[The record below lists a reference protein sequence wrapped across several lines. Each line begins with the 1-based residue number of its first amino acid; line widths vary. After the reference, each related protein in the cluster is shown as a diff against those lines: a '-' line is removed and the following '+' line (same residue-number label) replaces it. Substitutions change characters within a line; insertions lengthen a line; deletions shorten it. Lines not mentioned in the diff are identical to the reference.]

1 MYWAKSKVKKMLK
14 TTTTSHLQVVPNY
27 FFDKDEC
34 DGNSHRERPQT
45 NIRYKGYTQTHF
57 TCGDEEQFDLFRNF
71 ENFAL
76 EDETEAT
83 KRALAS
89 NRFLPVDVKLWE
101 RNKKLGPNTVT
112 NTFRYIF
119 HKFKKGI
126 FVKIVKQEVKVFL
139 PFSKHNFLNEW
150 SDRLDV
156 TPGYHGHI
164 DFIKHVYEL
173 DERRFNSK
181 KVNKFPSAWIGNN
194 AIVRFEYPPTEEDT
208 GIPVFADLFGELVS
222 KRYIPDV
229 EFFFNK
235 RDFPIMRRN
244 GCEAYENLFGKN
256 VPLVSHA
263 YDKYSPILGCCTT
276 DEFADIPCPTW
287 DDWSRVTSGEGKLFT
302 KSNFDYSVVDVPW
315 SEKIETAIFRGSS
328 TGSGVTIET
337 NPRLKAAYLSVLGT
351 RDPEDGLLLLDAGI
365 TSWNVRP
372 RKLYNV
378 SYLQTIEVRDLPF
391 QLVERMSPGEQCKYK
406 YVLHIQGHVAA
417 YRLSL
422 ELSMRSV
429 ILKVDSEYK
438 VWYSDMLKPY
448 VHFVPVKRDLSDLFE
463 KIKWCKK
470 NDAKCREIAENA
482 YLFYN
487 TFLTKDGILD
497 YLQKILFQI
506 HFQSCTYKYID
517 KNPFDLQFQEE
528 DHFIS
533 SFTSIQNRVSSSHTP
548 VFPISQFP
556 RSSAFL
562 DGLRSY
568 FLSSGSVISNLNPVP
583 VYKTINTDIFSAQI
597 ADKEVSAKSI
607 SEIRRKDT
615 IHEAFVG
622 VTEVNNLIKLVP
634 NFIYTFGMDESKR
647 FIVRENI
654 RGITLH
660 QYITET
666 MHPFS
671 LKDFLKIFLQV
682 ALALQV
688 AQNEIS
694 FVHWDLMPWNIVLLS
709 LNEKMIFEYPIT
721 SIRKVAKVET
731 KCIPIIIDY
740 GKSHIVSSS
749 SNEQY
754 TRMNLFHFSSIQDI
768 LSLLF
773 ASLYS
778 ILEHQ
783 KLNHADMKLLFDI
796 TGFFTGTTFRKE
808 KFTSVHELKK
818 FLDAN
823 KKYSVITTSKK
834 FELENKSPIDFVNFL
849 LFEKCPDL
857 SRSISFEKQCSYANN
872 DGHGHFLVHNMLLA
886 SSVENFIT
894 SDLRLNPF
902 FLAVLNE
909 NNKLTKHLSWRFYK
923 NFRKWLASTYHIDPP
938 QLDTESEQDAN
949 EIRPTTCSVVF
960 SNKITAKF
968 DDNVD
973 AVILSFPEEAK
984 EYLLISDPTTPQH
997 ITIRKFLGML

>member
-1 MYWAKSKVKKMLK
+1 MGITDKKMLK

-27 FFDKDEC
+27 FFNKDDC
-34 DGNSHRERPQT
+34 DANSHHVRSQT
-45 NIRYKGYTQTHF
+45 NSRYKGYTQTHF
-57 TCGDEEQFDLFRNF
+57 TCGDEEQFELFRDFQNF
-71 ENFAL
+71 VR
-76 EDETEAT
+76 EDETEVDA
-83 KRALAS
+83 KKLAG
-89 NRFLPVDVKLWE
+89 NLFLSKKELKLWE
-101 RNKKLGPNTVT
+101 RNVNLAPNTVT

-139 PFSKHNFLNEW
+139 PFSKHNFSNEW
-150 SDRLDV
+150 SHRLEV
-156 TPGYHGHI
+156 TPGFQDHI
-164 DFIKHVYEL
+164 DFIKHVYEI
-173 DERRFNSK
+173 DQRRFNPR

-194 AIVRFEYPPTEEDT
+194 AIIRFEYPPTEEDT
-208 GIPVFADLFGELVS
+208 GIAVFADLFGELVT
-222 KRYIPDV
+222 RRQIPDV

-235 RDFPIMRRN
+235 RDFPIMRKN
-244 GCEAYENLFGKN
+244 GTEAYDNLFGKDM
-256 VPLVSHA
+256 PLVSHN
-263 YDKYSPILGCCTT
+263 YPKYSPILGCCTT

-287 DDWSRVTSGEGKLFT
+287 DDWSRVTFAEGKLFT
-302 KSNFDYSVVDVPW
+302 KSNFDYSVADIPW
-315 SEKIETAIFRGSS
+315 SEKIETALFRGSS

-351 RDPEDGLLLLDAGI
+351 RDPEDGRLLLDAGI

-372 RKLYNV
+372 RKLSNV
-378 SYLQTIEVRDLPF
+378 PYLQTIEVKDLPF
-391 QLVERMSPGEQCKYK
+391 ELVERMSPSQQCKYK
-406 YVLHIQGHVAA
+406 YILHIQGHVAA

-429 ILKVDSEYK
+429 VLKVESEYK
-438 VWYSDMLKPY
+438 IWYSDMLEPY

-463 KIKWCKK
+463 KILWCKK

-482 YLFYN
+482 FLFYN
-487 TFLTKDGILD
+487 KYLTKDGILD

-506 HFQSCTYKYID
+506 HFQSCTYKYIE

-528 DHFIS
+528 DHFVS
-533 SFTSIQNRVSSSHTP
+533 SFTLIQKRVCNSHSP
-548 VFPISQFP
+548 VFPIGHFP
-556 RSSAFL
+556 RTSAFL

-568 FLSSGSVISNLNPVP
+568 FLSSGSVVSNISSAP

-607 SEIRRKDT
+607 SEIRKKDT

-622 VTEVNNLIKLVP
+622 VTEINNLIKLVP
-634 NFIYTFGMDESKR
+634 NFVYTFGMDESKR

-660 QYITET
+660 QYITDAVNN
-666 MHPFS
+666 FS
-671 LKDFLKIFLQV
+671 MKEFLKIFIQV
-682 ALALQV
+682 ALAIQV

-709 LNEKMIFEYPIT
+709 LNEKMIFEYPVDVK
-721 SIRKVAKVET
+721 KVAKVET

-749 SNEQY
+749 SSEQY

-773 ASLYS
+773 TSLYS

-783 KLNHADMKLLFDI
+783 KLNNPDMKLLFEI
-796 TGFFTGTTFRKE
+796 SGFFTGTTFRKE

-849 LFEKCPDL
+849 LFDKCPDL
-857 SRSISFEKQCSYANN
+857 SRSVSFEKCGSSANN

-886 SSVENFIT
+886 SNVEKFIT
-894 SDLRLNPF
+894 SDLLLSPF
-902 FLAVLNE
+902 FLAVYNE
-909 NNKLTKHLSWRFYK
+909 DDKLTKHLSLRFYK
-923 NFRKWLASTYHIDPP
+923 NFITWLSSTYYLTPQVGDEYFLNAIDCT
-938 QLDTESEQDAN
+938 QVF
-949 EIRPTTCSVVF
+949 PTVVHKSKARSV
-960 SNKITAKF
+960 
-968 DDNVD
+968 DNVD
-973 AVILSFPEEAK
+973 PLILSFPEEAK
-984 EYLLISDPTTPQH
+984 QYLSISDSTTPQH
-997 ITIRKFLGML
+997 VTIRKYLEML